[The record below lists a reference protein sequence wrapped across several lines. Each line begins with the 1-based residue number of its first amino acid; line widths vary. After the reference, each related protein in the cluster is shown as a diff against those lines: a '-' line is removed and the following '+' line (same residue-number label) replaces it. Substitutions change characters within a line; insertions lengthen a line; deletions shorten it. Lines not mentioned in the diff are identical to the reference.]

1 MTEEEQR
8 IAIAESFGYLQAKHG
23 PDLVPDY
30 LHDLNAMHEAEKQLV
45 MPPHEKP
52 FCVYIDWLVKI
63 TKRINPIDAT
73 ASQRAEAFLRV
84 KGLWKD

>member
-1 MTEEEQR
+1 
-8 IAIAESFGYLQAKHG
+8 
-23 PDLVPDY
+23 
-30 LHDLNAMHEAEKQLV
+30 MHEAEKQLV

-52 FCVYIDWLVKI
+52 FGVYIDCLVKI
-63 TKRINPIDAT
+63 TNRINPIDAT